1 MLIAGCDADGSWGDF
16 PRWEEN
22 LRLALRVQQ
31 QLQELF
37 PGLARPLNFSNS
49 KYNMNATPGSMLVE
63 VGTEVNTVSEAR
75 YSGQLVG
82 EAIGR
87 ALQNCM

>member
-1 MLIAGCDADGSWGDF
+1 
-16 PRWEEN
+16 
-22 LRLALRVQQ
+22 
-31 QLQELF
+31 
-37 PGLARPLNFSNS
+37 
-49 KYNMNATPGSMLVE
+49 MNATPGSMLVE